1 MVKESETVGPVE
13 QWLIEEIHEM
23 RVSADLYRAEFE
35 FHTGLNEWTAVRI
48 LKFSFLSFL
57 RFQSLPLAC
66 EIVLIPSWY
75 ESLNALIGIGSQLKV
90 KRRFPLIVEQHE
102 HIHEWNRSR
111 PSLTKELKQ
120 KWSITGRS
128 SISGDQLRINIEPDP
143 IYLCKASEVDI
154 RFAGFHCNSRCTSS
168 TADWSD
174 IWCWSL
180 LFW

>member
-1 MVKESETVGPVE
+1 
-13 QWLIEEIHEM
+13 M
-23 RVSADLYRAEFE
+23 RASVDLYRAEFE
-35 FHTGLNEWTAVRI
+35 FHMDLNEWTAVRI
-48 LKFSFLSFL
+48 LKLLLQFLPEVL
-57 RFQSLPLAC
+57 RSLPLAC

-90 KRRFPLIVEQHE
+90 KRRFPLTVEQHE

-143 IYLCKASEVDI
+143 TYLCNASDVDI
-154 RFAGFHCNSRCTSS
+154 RFPGFHCKSRCTSS
-168 TADWSD
+168 IADWSA
-174 IWCWSL
+174 IWLWIL
-180 LFW
+180 LFP